1 MASIEREDKSMTIC
15 NGKTLTQRAEDGPLA
30 KSTLYS
36 AINAGTLKARK
47 FGRRT
52 IILDSD
58 WSDFLQSLPEYT
70 PGRKV
75 A

>member
-1 MASIEREDKSMTIC
+1 MSSC
-15 NGKTLTQRAEDGPLA
+15 NGKTITQRAAEGPLA
-30 KSTLYS
+30 KATLY
-36 AINAGTLKARK
+36 NALNDGRLKAKK

-58 WSDFLQSLPEYT
+58 WSNFLESLPEYT